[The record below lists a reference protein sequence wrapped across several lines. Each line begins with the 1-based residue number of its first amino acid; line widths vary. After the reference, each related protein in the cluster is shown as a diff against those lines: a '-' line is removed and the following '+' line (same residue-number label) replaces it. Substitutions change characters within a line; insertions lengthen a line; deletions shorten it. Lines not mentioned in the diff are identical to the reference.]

1 MPLRACLTRAGWIS
15 GITGAVSTTTTLL
28 LTCYEVWEAGG
39 AAKAVSV
46 VDYVADVRVRT
57 GCVVSVGEL
66 FHSSKLMCHI
76 NFIIAHSVI
85 APLCWVHGVESAK
98 LMA

>member
-1 MPLRACLTRAGWIS
+1 MR
-15 GITGAVSTTTTLL
+15 TTTTLL
-28 LTCYEVWEAGG
+28 LTCYDVWKAGG

>member
-1 MPLRACLTRAGWIS
+1 MGRIWVPLRARSARSGWIS

-46 VDYVADVRVRT
+46 AGCVADVCVRT
-57 GCVVSVGEL
+57 GCVVSVGE
-66 FHSSKLMCHI
+66 
-76 NFIIAHSVI
+76 
-85 APLCWVHGVESAK
+85 
-98 LMA
+98 